1 MLHGINK
8 ALCCIHLLL
17 QEHHGFF
24 RLFRLVSPV
33 FGMLFHHLGE
43 ITAHTQFR
51 NVPVVQSQIDGT
63 VIVCIYNEVG
73 DDLLH
78 VPADGFTQRGTRTRI
93 EFADLFDS
101 LFKSIFFQSE
111 FLLYL
116 VPMLT
121 GKFFVT
127 FGDDRFF
134 YIK

>member
-1 MLHGINK
+1 
-8 ALCCIHLLL
+8 
-17 QEHHGFF
+17 
-24 RLFRLVSPV
+24 
-33 FGMLFHHLGE
+33 MLFHHLGE

-51 NVPVVQSQIDGT
+51 NVSVVQSQIDGT
-63 VIVCIYNEVG
+63 VVVCIYNEVG